1 MLDAT
6 DLLTRAVTLKS
17 VSGDEAEVARFL
29 VGQMAFCDEAFVDA
43 AGNAV
48 GKVGHGPLKVHFLGH
63 IDTVPGDI
71 PVRVE
76 AGRLYGRGS
85 VDAKGS
91 FCAAVAAASRLGPHI
106 LEKITLLLIGATEEE
121 VPTSKGARHA
131 LAAYPQPDFVIV
143 GEPSGWD
150 AVTLG
155 YKGRLVAKL
164 SVAKANFHSA
174 GAGTT
179 AAEDLVEVWNR
190 LSAQADRY
198 NEGVTGMFD
207 ALQLALQEVSS
218 HSDGLAQRANATLS
232 YRLPPALTPDMVE
245 KTVVRI
251 VEKVPGTAQCTFLG
265 AETAYRGD
273 KDTPLTRAFRV
284 AIRQHGGEPRFK
296 VKTGTADMNVVAPQ
310 WAVPMLAY
318 GPGDSALDH
327 TPDENLPLQD
337 YQKAV
342 AVLATALAR
351 LAEMT

>member
-29 VGQMAFCDEAFVDA
+29 VEQMAFCDEAFVDA

-48 GKVGHGPLKVHFLGH
+48 GKVGRGPLKIHSLGH
-63 IDTVPGDI
+63 IDTVPGDV

-131 LAAYPQPDFVIV
+131 LEVYPQPDFVIV

-179 AAEDLVEVWNR
+179 AAEDLVEAWNR
-190 LSAQADRY
+190 LKAQADRY
-198 NEGVTGMFD
+198 NEGVGMFD
-207 ALQLALQEVSS
+207 ALQVTLQNVDSRA
-218 HSDGLAQRANATLS
+218 DGLTQSAAATLS
-232 YRLPPALTPDMVE
+232 YRLPPALLPERVKRMVSE
-245 KTVVRI
+245 QLGPAR
-251 VEKVPGTAQCTFLG
+251 CTFSG

-342 AVLATALAR
+342 AVLATAFAR